1 MTQFPKVAI
10 VYLSFH
16 CEPYIDD
23 VVSALK
29 KMTYP
34 KDKVEFVIVDNPHP
48 THGLSVRYLEENVMP
63 LSGNELSH
71 ITLLPQKE
79 NLGFAGGNNVGIQW
93 ALDNGFDYVYFHN
106 NDGFVAANFLEPLID
121 VMEKNKTVG
130 EVQSL
135 LMLYPETDLLNSSGN
150 SFHYLGLGFCN
161 NLRVKKDSVK
171 LEKVYETS
179 YSSGAAVLM
188 RSDLLRQYG
197 LWDHDF
203 FMYHEDIEYSFR
215 LKIAGYKIMVASDS
229 LFYHKYSFGRNQVK
243 FYYIER
249 NRLGVMLM
257 FFKLPTLLLFLPMG
271 LILEAGLLLFAVKQG
286 WVKEKLKAYVYWL
299 KLSSWKLWLKK
310 RAYVQNI
317 RKISD
322 KEMVKTFVGKVI
334 FNEASIQNPV
344 LDKIANPL
352 MDLYWKIVKAIIF
365 W

>member
-1 MTQFPKVAI
+1 MNQFPKVAI
-10 VYLSFH
+10 IYLSYH

-34 KDKVEFVIVDNPHP
+34 KDKVEFVVVDNPHP
-48 THGLSVRYLEENVMP
+48 TYGLSVRYLEENIM
-63 LSGNELSH
+63 LMSGNELPH

-121 VMEKNKTVG
+121 VMEKDKTVG
-130 EVQSL
+130 AVQSL
-135 LMLYPETDLLNSSGN
+135 LMLYPETDLLNSTGN
-150 SFHYLGLGFCN
+150 SFHYLGLGFCD
-161 NLRVKKDSVK
+161 NLRVKKDSLK

-179 YSSGAAVLM
+179 YSSGAAILM
-188 RSDLLRQYG
+188 RADLLSQYG

-229 LFYHKYSFGRNQVK
+229 LFYHKYSFGRNQIK

-249 NRLGVMLM
+249 NRMGVMLM
-257 FFKLPTLLLFLPMG
+257 FFKWPTLLLFLPMG
-271 LILEAGLLLFAVKQG
+271 LILEVGLLLFAAKQG
-286 WVKEKLKAYVYWL
+286 WIKEKFKAYAYWL
-299 KLSSWKLWLKK
+299 ELSSWKLWLKK
-310 RAYVQNI
+310 RAYVQSI

-322 KEMVKTFVGKVI
+322 REMIKTFVGKII
-334 FNEASIQNPV
+334 FNEQSIKNPI
-344 LDKIANPL
+344 LDYIANPL
-352 MDLYWKIVKAIIF
+352 MNFYWLIVKNIIF

>member
-1 MTQFPKVAI
+1 MNQPKVAI

-34 KDKVEFVIVDNPHP
+34 KDKVELVIVDNPHP
-48 THGLSVRYLEENVMP
+48 QHGSSVRYLEEQVMS
-63 LSGNELSH
+63 LSGNELPH
-71 ITLLPQKE
+71 ITLLAQTE
-79 NLGFAGGNNVGIQW
+79 NLGFAGGNNVGIKW

-106 NDGFVAANFLEPLID
+106 NDGFVAANFLEPLLD
-121 VMEKNKTVG
+121 VMEKDKTVG
-130 EVQSL
+130 AVQSL

-150 SFHYLGLGFCN
+150 SFQFLGIGFCN
-161 NLRVKKDSVK
+161 NLRKKLDEIK
-171 LEKVYETS
+171 LEKVFETS
-179 YSSGAAVLM
+179 YASGAAILM
-188 RSDLLRQYG
+188 CADLLRQFG

-203 FMYHEDIEYSFR
+203 FLYHEDIEYCFR

-229 LFYHKYSFGRNQVK
+229 VFYHKYSFSRNKEK

-249 NRLGVMLM
+249 NRFGVMLM
-257 FFKLPTLLLFLPMG
+257 FFKWSTLLLFLPMG
-271 LILEAGLLLFAVKQG
+271 LVFEVGLLLFATKQG
-286 WVKEKLKAYVYWL
+286 WLKEKLRSYSYWL
-299 KLSSWKLWLKK
+299 QLSSWKLWLKK
-310 RAYVQNI
+310 RAYVQSI

-322 KEMVKTFVGKVI
+322 KEMIKTFVGKVE
-334 FNEASIQNPV
+334 FNEQSIKNPI

-352 MDLYWKIVKAIIF
+352 MDGYWRIVKKLIV

>member
-1 MTQFPKVAI
+1 MSQPKVAI

-34 KDKVEFVIVDNPHP
+34 KDKVELVIVDNPHP
-48 THGLSVRYLEENVMP
+48 QHGSSVRFLEDRVMQ
-63 LSGNELSH
+63 LSGNELPH
-71 ITLLPQKE
+71 ITLLAQSQ

-106 NDGFVAANFLEPLID
+106 NDGFVAASFLEPLLE
-121 VMEKNKTVG
+121 VMEKDKTVG
-130 EVQSL
+130 AAQSL

-161 NLRVKKDSVK
+161 NLRVKRDSLN
-171 LEKVYETS
+171 LEKVFETS
-179 YSSGAAVLM
+179 YASGAAVLM
-188 RSDLLRQYG
+188 RADLLRQYG
-197 LWDHDF
+197 LWDNDF
-203 FMYHEDIEYSFR
+203 FLYHEDIEYCFR

-229 LFYHKYSFGRNQVK
+229 IFYHKYSFGRNQEK

-257 FFKLPTLLLFLPMG
+257 FFKWPTLLLFLPMG
-271 LILEAGLLLFAVKQG
+271 LVLELGLLLFAAKQG
-286 WVKEKLKAYVYWL
+286 WWKEKLRSYAYWL

-310 RAYVQNI
+310 RAYVQSI
-317 RKISD
+317 RKVTD
-322 KEMVKTFVGKVI
+322 KEMIKTFVGKVE
-334 FNEASIQNPV
+334 FNEASIKNPI
-344 LDKIANPL
+344 LDNIANPL
-352 MDLYWKIVKAIIF
+352 MNFYWLIVKNIIF

>member
-1 MTQFPKVAI
+1 MTQPKVAI
-10 VYLSFH
+10 VYLSYH

-34 KDKVEFVIVDNPHP
+34 KDKVEFVVVDNPHP
-48 THGLSVRYLEENVMP
+48 QLGSSIRYLEENIMSM
-63 LSGNELSH
+63 SGNELPH

-79 NLGFAGGNNVGIQW
+79 NLGFSGGNNVGIQW
-93 ALDNGFDYVYFHN
+93 ALDNGFEYVYFHN
-106 NDGFVAANFLEPLID
+106 NDGFVAANFLEPLIE
-121 VMEKNKTVG
+121 VMEKDKTVG
-130 EVQSL
+130 AVQSL

-161 NLRVKKDSVK
+161 NLRVKKDNLK

-215 LKIAGYKIMVASDS
+215 LKIAGYKIMVSSDS

-249 NRLGVMLM
+249 NRIGVMLM
-257 FFKLPTLLLFLPMG
+257 FFKWPTLLIFSPMA
-271 LILEAGLLLFAVKQG
+271 LILEAGLILFAIKQG
-286 WVKEKLKAYVYWL
+286 WIKEKLKAYSYWM

-310 RAYVQNI
+310 RAYIQSI
-317 RKISD
+317 RKITD
-322 KEMVKTFVGKVI
+322 KEMINTFVGKI
-334 FNEASIQNPV
+334 EFNESTIKNPI
-344 LDKIANPL
+344 LDNIANPL
-352 MDLYWKIVKAIIF
+352 MDFYWKIVKAIIV

>member
-1 MTQFPKVAI
+1 MNKFPKVAI

-34 KDKVEFVIVDNPHP
+34 KDRVEFVVVDNPHP
-48 THGLSVRYLEENVMP
+48 THSLSVRYLEENVMP
-63 LSGNELSH
+63 LSGNELPH
-71 ITLLPQKE
+71 IILLPQKE

-121 VMEKNKTVG
+121 VMEKDKTVG
-130 EVQSL
+130 AVQSL

-161 NLRVKKDSVK
+161 NLRVKKDSIK

-257 FFKLPTLLLFLPMG
+257 FFKWPTLLLFLPMG
-271 LILEAGLLLFAVKQG
+271 LILEVGLLLFAVKQG
-286 WVKEKLKAYVYWL
+286 WVKEKLKAYTYWL
-299 KLSSWKLWLKK
+299 KLSSWKIWLKK
-310 RAYVQNI
+310 RVYIQSI

-322 KEMVKTFVGKVI
+322 KEMIKTFVGKVE
-334 FNEASIQNPV
+334 FNEASIKNPV

-352 MDLYWKIVKAIIF
+352 MDFYWKVVKSIIM

>member
-1 MTQFPKVAI
+1 MNKFPKVAI

-48 THGLSVRYLEENVMP
+48 THGLSVRYLEENVMS
-63 LSGNELSH
+63 LSGTELPH
-71 ITLLPQKE
+71 ITLLPQSE
-79 NLGFAGGNNVGIQW
+79 NLGFAGGNNVGIKW
-93 ALDNGFDYVYFHN
+93 ALDNGFDYIYFHN
-106 NDGFVAANFLEPLID
+106 NDGFVSANFLEPL
-121 VMEKNKTVG
+121 VEAMEQDKTIG
-130 EVQSL
+130 ATQSF
-135 LMLYPETDLLNSSGN
+135 LMLYPDTELVNSSGN
-150 SFHYLGLGFCN
+150 SFHYLGIGFCN
-161 NLRVKKDSVK
+161 NLRVKAESLKFPK
-171 LEKVYETS
+171 LYETS
-179 YSSGAAVLM
+179 YASGAALLM
-188 RSDLLRQYG
+188 RADLLRQYG

-215 LKIAGYKIMVASDS
+215 LKIAGYKVMVASDS

-271 LILEAGLLLFAVKQG
+271 LVLEVGLLLFAAKQG
-286 WVKEKLKAYVYWL
+286 WIKEKLKAYAYWSQ
-299 KLSSWKLWLKK
+299 LSSWKLWLKK
-310 RAYVQNI
+310 RAYIQSI

-322 KEMVKTFVGKVI
+322 KEMIKTFVGKVV
-334 FNEASIQNPV
+334 FDEKSIKNPI
-344 LDKIANPL
+344 LDYVANPL
-352 MDLYWKIVKAIIF
+352 MNVYWTVVKAIII